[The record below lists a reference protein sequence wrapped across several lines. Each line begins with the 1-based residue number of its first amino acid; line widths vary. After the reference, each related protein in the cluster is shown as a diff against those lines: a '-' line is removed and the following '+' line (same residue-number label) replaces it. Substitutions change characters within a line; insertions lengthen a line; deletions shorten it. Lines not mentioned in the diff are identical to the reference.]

1 MQHMINMLSLEQ
13 LIFVNLVNTSIS
25 IRNGTSMTSQFLRSD
40 VPQDIFYA
48 VSKLKQ
54 NLHNSEKCSLVL
66 IQDAEVPL

>member
-1 MQHMINMLSLEQ
+1 
-13 LIFVNLVNTSIS
+13 
-25 IRNGTSMTSQFLRSD
+25 MTSQFLRSD

-54 NLHNSEKCSLVL
+54 NLHNSKKCSLVF

>member
-1 MQHMINMLSLEQ
+1 
-13 LIFVNLVNTSIS
+13 
-25 IRNGTSMTSQFLRSD
+25 MTSQFLRSD

>member
-1 MQHMINMLSLEQ
+1 MINMLSLEQ

-54 NLHNSEKCSLVL
+54 NLHNSKKCSLVF